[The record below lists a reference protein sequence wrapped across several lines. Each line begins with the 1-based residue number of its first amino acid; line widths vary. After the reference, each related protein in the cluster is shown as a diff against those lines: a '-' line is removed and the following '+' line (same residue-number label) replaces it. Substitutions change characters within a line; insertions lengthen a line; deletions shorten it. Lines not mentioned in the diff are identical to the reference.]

1 MSLFTHMSV
10 HVRTTRHP
18 TRSAL
23 RARTSVYSE
32 PFLVGTVPGWGTYS
46 FKIGLDMN
54 KSSPSVGLFLYHV
67 EKHTDVS
74 CFPLNVGGSAFAVL
88 HCGEQIGSR
97 KFPANFTISGKGIGW
112 KEMFTYEELKSKLD
126 ADGSNNE
133 LTIKATIVLP
143 HVQRVIST
151 D

>member
-1 MSLFTHMSV
+1 V
-10 HVRTTRHP
+10 HVRTTRYP

-23 RARTSVYSE
+23 RARTSVYSDT
-32 PFLVGTVPGWGTYS
+32 FLVGTVPGWGTYS
-46 FKIGLDMN
+46 FYIELGMD
-54 KSSPSVGLFLYHV
+54 KSSPSVGLFLHV
-67 EKHTDVS
+67 EKHTEVS

-88 HCGEQIGSR
+88 HCGEQIGR
-97 KFPANFTISGKGIGW
+97 RTFPANFTNLGKGSGW
-112 KEMFTYEELKSKLD
+112 KEMFTYEELKSKLY
-126 ADGSNNE
+126 ADGSDNE

>member
-1 MSLFTHMSV
+1 M
-10 HVRTTRHP
+10 
-18 TRSAL
+18 
-23 RARTSVYSE
+23 
-32 PFLVGTVPGWGTYS
+32 
-46 FKIGLDMN
+46 D

-67 EKHTDVS
+67 EKHTEVS
-74 CFPLNVGGSAFAVL
+74 CFPLNVGGSTFAVL

-97 KFPANFTISGKGIGW
+97 KWKLPANNTISGKGIGIGW
-112 KEMFTYEELKSKLD
+112 KEMFTYEELKSKLY
-126 ADGSNNE
+126 ADGSDNE